1 MLQLVQIEACF
12 SLTSLHWVLHL
23 LFLCVSFLKNCYKM
37 KELVNGEKREIKGD
51 DAITAFLKLKHLT
64 IVHLQ
69 KLVKINSWV
78 FLLKINSCEL
88 DRFPTSFWGSLGAV
102 QIWTG
107 FHSRRPLSTTKA
119 YLIKCER
126 KWWERL
132 EWVDA
137 TVQSQFCS
145 NSKEDEDIAEF
156 FNIFQK
162 HGYLYFSLNF

>member
-1 MLQLVQIEACF
+1 MSAPKFWEALAGLLSQKKVFPMLQLVQIEACF

-88 DRFPTSFWGSLGAV
+88 DRFPTFFWGSLGDCPNLNRLP
-102 QIWTG
+102 
-107 FHSRRPLSTTKA
+107 FKA
-119 YLIKCER
+119 TIVNNQGLF
-126 KWWERL
+126 
-132 EWVDA
+132 D
-137 TVQSQFCS
+137 
-145 NSKEDEDIAEF
+145 
-156 FNIFQK
+156 
-162 HGYLYFSLNF
+162 